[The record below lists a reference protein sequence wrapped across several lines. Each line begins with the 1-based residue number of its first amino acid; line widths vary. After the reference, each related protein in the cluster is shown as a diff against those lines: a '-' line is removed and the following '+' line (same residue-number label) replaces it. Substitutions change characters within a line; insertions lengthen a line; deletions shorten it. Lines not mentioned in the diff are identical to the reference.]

1 MCARNEDALNEV
13 VCCITIVIAINTHTR
28 RGEQEK
34 DCGVIARSRITTRD
48 IFLPWQHHTPPVC
61 IGYGRYTHPS
71 GTIRSTDCAGPR
83 GLQLLS
89 ISSAMRCDLDRYTC
103 DVECTPVC
111 PEGLKARTWGAR
123 ASCRVAEE
131 FCGTTTHV
139 GDFFDP
145 HRHFYSLPRWS
156 MVFNE
161 DYIQKYKIYD

>member
-1 MCARNEDALNEV
+1 MQKGAMVLWRYTFSFSFDFIEPWKGRASGCSAMVILGAMCARNEDALNEV
-13 VCCITIVIAINTHTR
+13 VCCITIVIAINTHTHTR

-111 PEGLKARTWGAR
+111 PEGLKART
-123 ASCRVAEE
+123 
-131 FCGTTTHV
+131 
-139 GDFFDP
+139 
-145 HRHFYSLPRWS
+145 
-156 MVFNE
+156 
-161 DYIQKYKIYD
+161 